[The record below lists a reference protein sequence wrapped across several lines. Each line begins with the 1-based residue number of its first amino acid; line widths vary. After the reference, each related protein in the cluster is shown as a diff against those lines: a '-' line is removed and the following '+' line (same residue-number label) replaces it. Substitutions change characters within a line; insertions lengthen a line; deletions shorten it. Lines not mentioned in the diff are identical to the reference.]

1 MTASPPPPCGR
12 RAVVAILVVAGLAV
26 VTLLALALRSTTS
39 AETIEVVVPAGT
51 IERIEAG
58 EPVEL
63 LPRVLRVEVGDRLVI
78 RNHDEV
84 AHQVGPYTV
93 AAGQVLSQHFTTP
106 GTIEGLCTL
115 HPSGE
120 ISIVVT

>member
-1 MTASPPPPCGR
+1 MSAAPPSPRGR
-12 RAVVAILVVAGLAV
+12 RGLLAVLAVAGVAVVALLV
-26 VTLLALALRSTTS
+26 LALTS
-39 AETIEVVVPAGT
+39 AASTETIEVVVPAGT
-51 IERIEAG
+51 IDRIESG

-78 RNHDEV
+78 RNHDAV

-120 ISIVVT
+120 IAIVVT